1 MLSPKLI
8 NEHIHKNICRCG
20 FREIIARIQPSQLY
34 KVNYTSIEHS
44 QSTLFFNFLFVLYL
58 KFLINF
64 LQ

>member
-20 FREIIARIQPSQLY
+20 FREIIARIQPSELY

-44 QSTLFFNFLFVLYL
+44 QSTLFFYLFY
-58 KFLINF
+58 I
-64 LQ
+64 